1 MKITK
6 GFPAIFFWR
15 QQDPEV
21 PLSPSKS
28 SCSKH
33 VVICWAGNTKKSI
46 WKEMR
51 IGSEK
56 ETQRA
61 CWKNCYLGYKA
72 PKAKWRPA
80 PRKARFLCDKDVK
93 LAATEKV
100 SLWSQMGLWRRDGWG
115 LPEKGWDH
123 TCLRSQSE
131 RLLLQLCSETA
142 TSQLLLP
149 AD

>member
-1 MKITK
+1 
-6 GFPAIFFWR
+6 
-15 QQDPEV
+15 
-21 PLSPSKS
+21 
-28 SCSKH
+28 
-33 VVICWAGNTKKSI
+33 
-46 WKEMR
+46 MR

-100 SLWSQMGLWRRDGWG
+100 SLWSQNGAGTG
-115 LPEKGWDH
+115 EA
-123 TCLRSQSE
+123 CLRKVEITLALALSLSGSFSSFVV
-131 RLLLQLCSETA
+131 RLPLANYC
-142 TSQLLLP
+142 
-149 AD
+149 